1 MATKIDRTK
10 EHIIKTFFE
19 MMAEVGFEQIRVST
33 LAKRAEINR
42 GTFYHH
48 FMDKEEIIEE
58 IEKDIYENF
67 KKMLDEHIFQNF
79 KDVNGIQKKCL
90 LGQLQAKIKGPSAQQ
105 EIPNIFQ
112 QSCLQ
117 MVLFFHERKEV
128 MAILMGENGRPQFI
142 ERLERLYCETVRGT
156 LTSSENHEKYYLQ
169 EFVLTGV
176 ISVIKSWLRKGA
188 VETPE
193 KMSQILTTNFTTTPS
208 QIFGNDFDL
217 S

>member
-1 MATKIDRTK
+1 MATKLDRTK
-10 EHIIKTFFE
+10 EHIVKTFFE

-58 IEKDIYENF
+58 IEKDIYDSF
-67 KKMLDEHIFQNF
+67 KKMLDEHVFKNF
-79 KDVNGIQKKCL
+79 EDVNGIRKKCL
-90 LGQLQAKIKGPSAQQ
+90 LGQLQAKIKQQ
-105 EIPNIFQ
+105 SVEQEVLNIFQ
-112 QSCLQ
+112 QTCSQ
-117 MVLFFHERKEV
+117 MVLFFYERKEV
-128 MAILMGENGRPQFI
+128 MTILMGENGRPQFI
-142 ERLERLYCETVRGT
+142 ERLERLYCETVRST

-176 ISVIKSWLRKGA
+176 ISVIKCWLRNGA

-193 KMSQILTTNFTTTPS
+193 KMSQILTTNFITTPS
-208 QIFGNDFDL
+208 QIFDDNFAL
-217 S
+217 